1 MGKIKAGTKTSK
13 IQRFFK
19 EQSQPVKQ
27 EVVVNEQC
35 PVVKDF
41 KARKYATLV
50 RKELKK
56 QVTNLMV
63 ADVKLAN
70 RQDNNLQIL
79 KQQLLNEI
87 DGSFQANALPI
98 EQLKQKVEELEA
110 KLSQEPVVIQQISE
124 PKEVKVIEKQV
135 TFTKELVLPDYVK
148 YSLIGLAL
156 INLLIIIF
164 K

>member
-13 IQRFFK
+13 IQRSFK
-19 EQSQPVKQ
+19 EPSQPIKQ
-27 EVVVNEQC
+27 EVVEEKC
-35 PVVKDF
+35 PVVQDF
-41 KARKYATLV
+41 KARKYSVLV
-50 RKELKK
+50 RKQLKQ

-63 ADVKLAN
+63 ADVKLAT
-70 RQDNNLQIL
+70 RYDNKLDIL

-110 KLSQEPVVIQQISE
+110 KLSQEPVVIQQVSE

-156 INLLIIIF
+156 VNILIIIF